1 MIGKKSQNPAPL
13 LLLQQLEGKK
23 KGNASHA

>member
-1 MIGKKSQNPAPL
+1 MIGKKKSQNPAPL
-13 LLLQQLEGKK
+13 LLLLQLEGE